1 MKTKN
6 LNIQHFIPY
15 EVEINYKRPLYNST
29 KLISNA
35 EDAEKI
41 LRTFLDKNKI
51 DLKEYFLVILL
62 SNSNRVL
69 GISQVAVGSTK
80 GVIINTKEIF
90 QLVLKSNATA
100 IIIAHNHPSGKLTIS
115 ESDKKQTQRLKK
127 IAEIM
132 EVNVLDHIII
142 TSESYT
148 SFVNEGEL

>member
-6 LNIQHFIPY
+6 LDTQNFIPY
-15 EVEINYKRPLYNST
+15 EIEIIYKRPLYNST

-35 EDAEKI
+35 EDAQKI
-41 LRTFLDKNKI
+41 IREFIDSHKI
-51 DLKEYFLVILL
+51 DLKEFFLVMLL
-62 SNSNRVL
+62 TNSNRVL
-69 GISQVAVGSTK
+69 GISQVAVGSSK
-80 GVIINTKEIF
+80 GVITNIKEIF

-100 IIIAHNHPSGKLTIS
+100 IIVAHNHPSGKLSIS
-115 ESDKKQTQRLKK
+115 ESDRKQTKRLKE

-132 EVNVLDHIII
+132 EVTVLDHIII

>member
-1 MKTKN
+1 MKTKT
-6 LNIQHFIPY
+6 LNIQNFIPY
-15 EVEINYKRPLYNST
+15 EIEINYKRPLYDST

-41 LRTFLDKNKI
+41 IRNFLDKNKI
-51 DLKEYFLVILL
+51 DLKEFFLVLLL

-100 IIIAHNHPSGKLTIS
+100 IIIAHNHPSGKLLIS
-115 ESDKKQTQRLKK
+115 ESDKQQTHRLKEVAK
-127 IAEIM
+127 IM
-132 EVNVLDHIII
+132 EVTVLDHIII